1 MTIASNLSFLQNSTG
16 TVVVPSTAS
25 STSSVAGSAL
35 QVAGGVGVGG
45 NLYVAGSIYSAGG
58 LVGSGGGARG
68 PSGPQGPSG
77 TGPQGPSG
85 PSGVSGPQGVSG
97 PSGASVFGGPSGPEG
112 PTGPANFFGG
122 TITNPLNIANNTAAV
137 STATGALVVQ
147 GGVGLGGNLY
157 VGGKIF
163 SISTTTGA
171 ISALSQTP
179 KVTSVYT
186 PGTLVVGTS
195 SFTTR
200 WYPINPITV
209 NQITTRVLISGSQAV
224 GININVNDKT
234 AVSLAWTGTNAYT
247 TSTGFSTTSSND
259 FITVIVTNTG
269 FFAADMYVSFN
280 YI

>member
-1 MTIASNLSFLQNSTG
+1 
-16 TVVVPSTAS
+16 
-25 STSSVAGSAL
+25 
-35 QVAGGVGVGG
+35 
-45 NLYVAGSIYSAGG
+45 
-58 LVGSGGGARG
+58 
-68 PSGPQGPSG
+68 
-77 TGPQGPSG
+77 
-85 PSGVSGPQGVSG
+85 
-97 PSGASVFGGPSGPEG
+97 
-112 PTGPANFFGG
+112 
-122 TITNPLNIANNTAAV
+122 
-137 STATGALVVQ
+137 LVVQ
-147 GGVGLGGNLY
+147 GGVGIGQDLY

-179 KVTSVYT
+179 KVTTVYT

-209 NQITTRVLISGSQAV
+209 NQITARVLIAGAQAA

-259 FITVIVTNTG
+259 FITVIVTSTG